1 MAQVADVDLFRAG
14 GSQCVQG
21 LPQDLFGRGTRVE
34 FTSQLLC
41 RYREELPQSCERSG
55 LGTPVVEDA
64 EYSRGGDVAAI
75 ALLELSTDGRSLTIE
90 GFDRTE
96 CAGGLGFGV
105 RARTFDR

>member
-75 ALLELSTDGRSLTIE
+75 ALLEECLDPI
-90 GFDRTE
+90 RT
-96 CAGGLGFGV
+96 V
-105 RARTFDR
+105 V